1 MKHLYTLILCLPLI
15 GFGLSGKQKFEN
27 PNSGCD
33 SIQDLVIAG
42 STVGF
47 TSFLENYFI
56 DSYFDYTN
64 LSIDWIVDG
73 GYIQYTYANGIDVL
87 WGNEGLGVI
96 DLILTDT
103 ISNCFS
109 TYQIEVNISNPPLG
123 YILTGCDSVY
133 SEINNFYVYDSEL
146 ASIDT
151 LITQIGGDS
160 IVVELITIDTLI
172 NQFGGDSIVVELIT
186 IFNSPDSLLI
196 DGNIEVLSLTM
207 EYYEIAKGLKY
218 NESLEWNVE
227 GGWIWENN
235 NNNIQVLW
243 GDEGVGFIELT
254 ETDTN
259 GCSTT
264 STLEVIISNES
275 TKIDD
280 NKSKRKVIKFI
291 NFFAQENAT
300 IKNQPIIEIYND
312 GSVEKKYIID

>member
-1 MKHLYTLILCLPLI
+1 MKHLYTLILCLSLI

-56 DSYFDYTN
+56 ESYFDYTN

-146 ASIDT
+146 IST
-151 LITQIGGDS
+151 
-160 IVVELITIDTLI
+160 DTLI

-207 EYYEIAKGLKY
+207 EYYEIAKGLNY

-243 GDEGVGFIELT
+243 GDEGMGFIELT

-259 GCSTT
+259 DCSTT

-280 NKSKRKVIKFI
+280 NKSKRKAIKFI
-291 NFFAQENAT
+291 NFFAQENTT
-300 IKNQPIIEIYND
+300 IKNQPIIEIYDD

>member
-1 MKHLYTLILCLPLI
+1 MKHLYTLILCLSLI

-56 DSYFDYTN
+56 ESYFDYTN

-146 ASIDT
+146 IST
-151 LITQIGGDS
+151 
-160 IVVELITIDTLI
+160 DTLI

-186 IFNSPDSLLI
+186 IFNRPDSLLI

-207 EYYEIAKGLKY
+207 EYYEIAKGLNY

-243 GDEGVGFIELT
+243 GDEGMGFIELT

-259 GCSTT
+259 DCSTT

-280 NKSKRKVIKFI
+280 NKSKRKAIKFI
-291 NFFAQENAT
+291 NFFAQENTT
-300 IKNQPIIEIYND
+300 IKNQPIIEIYDD